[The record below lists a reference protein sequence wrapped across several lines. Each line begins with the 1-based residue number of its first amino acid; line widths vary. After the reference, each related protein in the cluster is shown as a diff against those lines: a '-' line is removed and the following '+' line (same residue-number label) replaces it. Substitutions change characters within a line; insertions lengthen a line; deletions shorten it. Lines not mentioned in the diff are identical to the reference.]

1 MKFENLLVASQ
12 VLRYKHHC
20 LNGHFLRVQPKR
32 LKFRN
37 PNRLEVSNLCSANMD
52 IPNQIG
58 CQQQSGYQGKSH
70 KKFKDVNFLAQDF
83 NEIFSNLIKK
93 LSKINTVSKLW
104 NGILFFIF
112 FLFSNTKDK
121 FENFFLKCYFWED
134 RIDFS
139 MTLTLTEL
147 LMLKMFLNGFR
158 NNLVSF
164 TDFYLISKLSF
175 KPFLFLKVYLWW
187 YKPEFSKIL
196 AMTAHFVKN
205 KYLYYIIQNIC

>member
-1 MKFENLLVASQ
+1 MKCFPSVQCLHFEFSFQWPFAFVKFENLLVASQ

-93 LSKINTVSKLW
+93 LSKINTVSKL
-104 NGILFFIF
+104 
-112 FLFSNTKDK
+112 
-121 FENFFLKCYFWED
+121 
-134 RIDFS
+134 
-139 MTLTLTEL
+139 
-147 LMLKMFLNGFR
+147 
-158 NNLVSF
+158 
-164 TDFYLISKLSF
+164 
-175 KPFLFLKVYLWW
+175 
-187 YKPEFSKIL
+187 
-196 AMTAHFVKN
+196 
-205 KYLYYIIQNIC
+205 